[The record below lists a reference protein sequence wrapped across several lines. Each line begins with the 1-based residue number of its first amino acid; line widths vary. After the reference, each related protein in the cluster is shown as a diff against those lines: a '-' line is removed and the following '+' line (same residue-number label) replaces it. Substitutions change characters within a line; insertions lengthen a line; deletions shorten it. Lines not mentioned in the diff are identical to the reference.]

1 MLLTPDTLKENGYV
15 LIDELD
21 HKELLPFIQKYMK
34 EKTFYP
40 AFYYFCNVFFLGMVG
55 FLFTY
60 GHDDAEYSFANR
72 FAHFSY
78 GMAISFLLIPLHEY
92 IHVLAYKS
100 LGAEHTSY
108 DVNWKK
114 FYFMALAHKFVAN
127 RKQFTIV
134 ALSPFTII
142 TTAFLII
149 FIFANTDWAMTC
161 AATLLAHTAMC
172 GGDFGLLS
180 YFEYHKHKT
189 IVTYDDIHE
198 KKSYFYER
206 KEQGGKEPQRGTAG
220 TKGF

>member
-1 MLLTPDTLKENGYV
+1 MFLQTENLEENGFV
-15 LIDELD
+15 LLDELE
-21 HKELLPFIQKYMK
+21 HKDLLPFIQKYMK
-34 EKTFYP
+34 EKTRYVV
-40 AFYYFCNVFFLGMVG
+40 FYYFCNVFFLGLVG

-60 GHDDAEYSFANR
+60 GHDDSDYSLAYR

-78 GMAISFLLIPLHEY
+78 GALIAFALIPIHEY

-100 LGAEHTSY
+100 QGAQHTSY

-127 RKQFTIV
+127 KKQFTIV
-134 ALSPFTII
+134 ALAPFTVITISFII
-142 TTAFLII
+142 ACV
-149 FIFANTDWAMTC
+149 FANTNWAMTF

-180 YFEYHKHKT
+180 YFEFHKNKT

-198 KKSYFYER
+198 KKSYFY
-206 KEQGGKEPQRGTAG
+206 GK
-220 TKGF
+220 